1 MEFREL
7 LIPWGIHLLYFV
19 GVVYLAG
26 FAIFLLDKL
35 FYKLLGGGRGICL
48 TTGLIGT
55 PIHELSHAL
64 MCLLFGHRIVEM
76 RLFRVD
82 QKSGTLGYV
91 SHSYRKSN
99 LYHVIGNYFIG
110 VAPILMGTAFL
121 CLMMHLLLPEA
132 FEMFR
137 AYLEDFADWQQM
149 GYVPE
154 QLLGVGAVFVSFL
167 RALFSAFETWQFWV
181 FLLIALCVSIHMNL
195 SGADIIS
202 SLGALPILALL
213 LGGCHAVL
221 YYVFEN
227 AYGGFV
233 RGLNVAGAYLAGV
246 LMLSLTLS
254 VLSVVLA
261 SVVWLIKKTFSR

>member
-1 MEFREL
+1 MEIREL
-7 LIPWGIHLLYFV
+7 LIPFGIHLLYFV
-19 GVVYLAG
+19 GVVYLVG
-26 FAIFLLDKL
+26 FVIFLLNKL

-48 TTGLIGT
+48 TTGLVGT

-82 QKSGTLGYV
+82 QRSGTLGYV

-99 LYHVIGNYFIG
+99 LYHVMGNYFIG

-132 FEMFR
+132 FGIFR
-137 AYLEDFADWQQM
+137 DYLEDFADWQQM
-149 GYVPE
+149 GYLPE

-167 RALFSAFETWQFWV
+167 TALFTSSGVWQFWV
-181 FLLIALCVSIHMNL
+181 FLGLALCVSIHMNL
-195 SGADIIS
+195 SGADIIG
-202 SLGALPILALL
+202 SLGALPILAIL
-213 LGGCHAVL
+213 LGGCHAIL

-233 RGLNVAGAYLAGV
+233 RALNVAGAYLAGV

-254 VLSVVLA
+254 LMSVVLA
-261 SVVWLIKKTFSR
+261 FAVWLIKKPFSR